1 MVALLKVILS
11 HKQTENVNLTQLVRF
26 KISYIFMQQQHENG

>member
-1 MVALLKVILS
+1 MMVILKVILS
-11 HKQTENVNLTQLVRF
+11 HKETENVNLTQLVRF